1 MVTASL
7 RRNSTKVWQHMERL
21 SVNNSSRLWWFAYY
35 WLPLIAWAGVI
46 FALSHTSGA
55 TLNTTVTT
63 VEETSQFIPLAL
75 LTQEFTH
82 IVQYG
87 MLAALAYRLLASY
100 QTLPRMWT
108 LGGALIFAVCY
119 GVTDEFHQMFVP
131 GRSATL
137 GDLALDTIGAAL
149 GLVGA
154 VIAAWALRRLWDAVN
169 QYRAPSAG

>member
-1 MVTASL
+1 MVTPPL
-7 RRNSTKVWQHMERL
+7 RRNSAKVWQHMERL
-21 SVNNSSRLWWFAYY
+21 AVNNSSGLWRFAYY

-46 FALSHTSGA
+46 FALSHTSGD
-55 TLNTTVTT
+55 TLDST
-63 VEETSQFIPLAL
+63 VEETAQFIPLEFL
-75 LTQEFTH
+75 LSQEFAH
-82 IVQYG
+82 MAQFGV
-87 MLAALAYRLLASY
+87 LAALAYRLLASY

-108 LGGALIFAVCY
+108 LGGALLFAVCY

-137 GDLALDTIGAAL
+137 GDLALDTVGAAL

>member
-1 MVTASL
+1 
-7 RRNSTKVWQHMERL
+7 MERL
-21 SVNNSSRLWWFAYY
+21 SVNNSSRLWRFAYY
-35 WLPLIAWAGVI
+35 WLPLIAWACVI
-46 FALSHTSGA
+46 FAMSHTSGS
-55 TLNTTVTT
+55 TLDTTI
-63 VEETSQFIPLAL
+63 EETSEFLPIAL
-75 LTQEFTH
+75 LTQEFAH
-82 IVQYG
+82 IAQYG

-100 QTLPRMWT
+100 QTLPRMRA
-108 LGGALIFAVCY
+108 LGGALLFAVCY

-154 VIAAWALRRLWDAVN
+154 LIAAWAFRRLWDAVN

>member
-1 MVTASL
+1 
-7 RRNSTKVWQHMERL
+7 MERL
-21 SVNNSSRLWWFAYY
+21 AVYTSSRLWRFAYY

-46 FALSHTSGA
+46 FALSHTSGS
-55 TLNTTVTT
+55 TLSTT
-63 VEETSQFIPLAL
+63 VEETSQFVPLAL

-87 MLAALAYRLLASY
+87 ALAALAYRLLASY

-108 LGGALIFAVCY
+108 LGGALLFAVCY

-154 VIAAWALRRLWDAVN
+154 VIASWALRRLWDAVN

>member
-1 MVTASL
+1 MVTAPL
-7 RRNSTKVWQHMERL
+7 RRNSAKVWQQMERL
-21 SVNNSSRLWWFAYY
+21 AVNKSSLLWRFAYY
-35 WLPLIAWAGVI
+35 WLPLIAWSGVI

-55 TLNTTVTT
+55 TLDTT
-63 VEETSQFIPLAL
+63 VEETAQFIPLEFL
-75 LTQEFTH
+75 LSQEFAH
-82 IVQYG
+82 MAQFGV
-87 MLAALAYRLLASY
+87 LAALAYRLLASY
-100 QTLPRMWT
+100 ETLPRMWT
-108 LGGALIFAVCY
+108 LGGALLFAVCY

-154 VIAAWALRRLWDAVN
+154 VIAAWAFRRLWDAVN

>member
-1 MVTASL
+1 MVTAPL
-7 RRNSTKVWQHMERL
+7 RRNSAKVWQHMERL
-21 SVNNSSRLWWFAYY
+21 AVNNSSRLWRFAYY
-35 WLPLIAWAGVI
+35 WLPLIAWSGVI
-46 FALSHTSGA
+46 FALSHTSGD
-55 TLNTTVTT
+55 TLDST
-63 VEETSQFIPLAL
+63 VEETAQFIPLEFL
-75 LTQEFTH
+75 LSQEFAH
-82 IVQYG
+82 MAQFGV
-87 MLAALAYRLLASY
+87 LAALAYRLLASY

-108 LGGALIFAVCY
+108 LGGALVFAVCY

>member
-1 MVTASL
+1 MVTPPL
-7 RRNSTKVWQHMERL
+7 RRNSAKVWQQVERL
-21 SVNNSSRLWWFAYY
+21 AVNNSSRLWRFAYY

-46 FALSHTSGA
+46 FALSHTSGD
-55 TLNTTVTT
+55 TLDST
-63 VEETSQFIPLAL
+63 VEETAQFIPLEFL
-75 LTQEFTH
+75 LSQEFAH
-82 IVQYG
+82 MAQFGV
-87 MLAALAYRLLASY
+87 LAALAYRLLASY

-108 LGGALIFAVCY
+108 LGGALLFAVCY

-154 VIAAWALRRLWDAVN
+154 VIAAWALRRLWDAFN

>member
-1 MVTASL
+1 MYT
-7 RRNSTKVWQHMERL
+7 
-21 SVNNSSRLWWFAYY
+21 SSRLWRFAYY

-46 FALSHTSGA
+46 FALSHTSGS
-55 TLNTTVTT
+55 TLSTT
-63 VEETSQFIPLAL
+63 VEETSQFVPLAL

-87 MLAALAYRLLASY
+87 ALAALAYRLLASY

-108 LGGALIFAVCY
+108 LGGALLFAVCY

-154 VIAAWALRRLWDAVN
+154 VIASWALRRLWDAVN